1 LTIISHFFIQQQFW
15 FRLIGGFFLVY
26 LGIRTFL
33 SHPGGES
40 SSARRSDLAGDFL
53 STLLLTLTNP
63 MTILSFAAIFAGL
76 GLGTSG
82 ATYIDAG
89 MMVLGVFTGS
99 AVWWWILSFGV
110 GTFRDRFDLRGLR
123 WVNRL
128 SGIIM
133 LGFGVAA
140 LISLR

>member
-1 LTIISHFFIQQQFW
+1 
-15 FRLIGGFFLVY
+15 
-26 LGIRTFL
+26 
-33 SHPGGES
+33 
-40 SSARRSDLAGDFL
+40 
-53 STLLLTLTNP
+53 

-82 ATYIDAG
+82 ASYIDAG